1 MSEAKKKSRA
11 KVRGNGMGCA
21 YQRPGEKTWTVEV
34 VTGWRYPNGD
44 ITKPKRPVRK
54 KKGGFSSKKDAL
66 AYADTLR
73 KSGTKRVRKTMEE
86 VYLAWKNF
94 YVSRIGASTMEG
106 YKYAYNHFKPL
117 HGTYMDLISAN
128 DLQQCM
134 DNCKSGKR
142 THENMKC
149 IAGLLWKYAIDE
161 NIIDRNITSNLYTGS
176 GRSIQRES
184 LSEHEEAVIHA
195 AISTERYADYVYCL
209 INLGYRPGEFLE
221 LKKDMLFCAPLKID
235 DTTVDV
241 WYLVNGKKTD
251 AGRDRIVIV
260 PDDILEIILS
270 RIYIPGTD
278 YIFPQ
283 YQFTRGKKQK
293 FIGFKKMTD
302 AYFRVEIFKPM
313 MERLGIAY
321 GKVPYS
327 ARHSF
332 ADKLKKAPGSD
343 KDKASLIGHSD
354 YLFTQDKYQSSHLLD
369 LYDIVKGFSTPTVLP
384 PSNPQHVEK

>member
-1 MSEAKKKSRA
+1 MSEAKKKPRA

-86 VYLAWKNF
+86 VYLTWKDF

-184 LSEHEEAVIHA
+184 LSEHEEAVIYA
-195 AISTERYADYVYCL
+195 AIPTERYADYVYCL

-283 YQFTRGKKQK
+283 YQFTRGKEPK
-293 FIGFKKMTD
+293 FTGFKKMSD

-313 MERLGIAY
+313 MERLGIAF

-384 PSNPQHVEK
+384 PSNTQPVEK

>member
-1 MSEAKKKSRA
+1 MSESKKKPRA

-86 VYLAWKNF
+86 VYLAWKDF

-184 LSEHEEAVIHA
+184 ISEHEEAVIHA
-195 AISTERYADYVYCL
+195 AIPTERYADYVYCL

-283 YQFTRGKKQK
+283 YQFTRGKEQK
-293 FIGFKKMTD
+293 FIGFKKMSD

-384 PSNPQHVEK
+384 PSNPQPVEK

>member
-1 MSEAKKKSRA
+1 MSEAKKKPRA

-86 VYLAWKNF
+86 VYLAWKDF
-94 YVSRIGASTMEG
+94 YISRIGVSTMEG

-221 LKKDMLFCAPLKID
+221 LKKDMLFCAPLKIN

-283 YQFTRGKKQK
+283 YQFTRGKEPK

-384 PSNPQHVEK
+384 PSNPQPVEK